1 MRVPDGH
8 ILRKVPVLS
17 GVVGLVALAL
27 SVALSASDWAA
38 FFRAYHV
45 AFVFFVSLALG
56 GMFFTLLRG
65 CLTARRAL
73 MTRPKDLPQ
82 FVIVFGVTIWLII
95 LVNKIDL
102 QSLRCPRLFPC

>member
-56 GMFFTLLRG
+56 GMFFTLLHYATKAG
-65 CLTARRAL
+65 WGITVRRIAEH
-73 MTRPKDLPQ
+73 MMATLP
-82 FVIVFGVTIWLII
+82 L
-95 LVNKIDL
+95 
-102 QSLRCPRLFPC
+102 